1 MDFSGEVTRA
11 LRVLDGAITILDG
24 VKGVEAQTMKV
35 WEHASKRGI
44 PRLCFINKLDRI
56 GSSIMRTAEAIQGL
70 LKVDPILFQMAVGQ
84 GESFRGV
91 VDLISMRETT
101 FKGKYGEQLESAEVR
116 KEHPLYAEAQRRRLE
131 LVEKIANYD
140 ESVGDLFLSEQPIS
154 EGQLKAAVRRIL
166 NHPELQSRVC
176 PIFLG
181 SAFRN
186 KGVQLLMDAVVD
198 YLPSPT
204 ERPPVASSLDALLTR
219 KPLKNER
226 FSAYSFKVICDS
238 ELGPLAYTR
247 IYSGELRKNSSF
259 FNSSRGVV
267 EKGTPPP
274 TQSPRSSGCAPTST
288 RRSARPR
295 RGTSWPCRD

>member
-1 MDFSGEVTRA
+1 
-11 LRVLDGAITILDG
+11 VLDGAITILDG
-24 VKGVEAQTMKV
+24 VKGVEAQTRKV
-35 WEHASKRGI
+35 WDHATKRGI

-70 LKVDPILFQMAVGQ
+70 LKVDPLLFQMAVGQ
-84 GESFRGV
+84 GENFRGV
-91 VDLISMRETT
+91 IDLVSMRETT
-101 FKGKYGEQLESAEVR
+101 FKGKYGEQLESVEVR
-116 KEHPLYAEAQRRRLE
+116 KDHPLHAEAHKKRLE

-140 ESVGDLFLSEQPIS
+140 DAVGDLFLNEQPIS

-166 NHPELQSRVC
+166 NDPDLQSKVC

-204 ERPPVASSLDALLTR
+204 ERQPVASSLDPLLTR

-226 FSAYSFKVICDS
+226 FSAYTFKVICDS

-267 EKGTPPP
+267 EKSNSPP
-274 TQSPRSSGCAPTST
+274 TQSDRSSGSAPTST
-288 RRSARPR
+288 PPSPRSPP
-295 RGTSWPCRD
+295 GTSSPYPDSRKRVRGRR